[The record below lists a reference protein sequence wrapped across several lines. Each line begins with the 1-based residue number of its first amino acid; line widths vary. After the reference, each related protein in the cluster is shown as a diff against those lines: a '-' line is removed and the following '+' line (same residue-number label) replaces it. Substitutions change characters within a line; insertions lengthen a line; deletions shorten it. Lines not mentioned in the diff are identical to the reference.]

1 MIINTSH
8 EPSDEFERSLPP
20 VPDAA
25 ATSDGPGADEV
36 GADEIGENQTPF
48 LRHTNLKRQDYLTGE
63 VPVMH
68 QRSAAEAFFSEML
81 ELFGVRKYDHQF
93 DIDDSSVGMES
104 TAEDPVPSEERIRDE
119 STTCDLEKNYPMI
132 HCVGKGGQATI
143 GVAEDRQF
151 GRRVAIK
158 SLNRPDDSKS
168 RGAFFSEARI
178 TAHLEHPAIVPI
190 HNIYV
195 DHENVPHLVM
205 KYVEG
210 KSFRERITAIKQKY
224 APLRWYQVCTVERW
238 QRKLRIEHFLR
249 ICEAI
254 EYAHDHNIIH
264 RDLKPENIMVGRFGE
279 LYVMDWGMA
288 RVIPKGQ
295 EWIITNAAGTPRYI
309 APEVLQHRP
318 YGKTADIYQL
328 GLLLYETVFLRRAF
342 PWRDREVVLDRV
354 KAGELSPMVHYFG
367 CHVPGT
373 LKRIIRK
380 ATALDPQDRY
390 QQVSELA
397 ADLRGYLKNE
407 ATSVE
412 RFPRWARLARVVAR
426 YSTALLVL
434 FVLACAAACG
444 TAIYNLRQQVAQK
457 AVEEHKDITLRRLYS
472 SNMRTGIQVER
483 EIVNVEDDLL
493 ALCREAGARLETLAE
508 PNSSYHYY
516 RGTEG
521 YAEEPPGYGYQAT
534 FGKLASFRAFG
545 WHVPA
550 SKPEIPNLNAILST
564 LYPMLPS
571 FVKMTTAHFRVEQDG
586 HPGLPV
592 SDLTEERTP
601 IISTVLGFRNDLL
614 FAYPFEGHR
623 DAEYRV
629 TRQPWYLRAIG
640 EDSDRPVWTGP
651 MIDPVVKDRILM
663 CCSAPV
669 SNAAGERIGA
679 AVTMLEPSAIL
690 KLYAQKLTDRSEVK
704 AHYLVHNSGN
714 VYATDRLDLK
724 PDVRAGEIQYKQFP
738 QKELF
743 DNMWKLR
750 TGRIFQGEKQETLYI
765 FVRVEPIKCVYIEEI
780 DFEQALQLDEFLRG
794 MNLH

>member
-1 MIINTSH
+1 MIINTPH
-8 EPSDEFERSLPP
+8 EPSDDDFERSLPP
-20 VPDAA
+20 VPG
-25 ATSDGPGADEV
+25 ATVTGGGAP
-36 GADEIGENQTPF
+36 DEISDSRNPF
-48 LRHTNLKRQDYLTGE
+48 LRHTNLKRQDYLSGE

-68 QRSAAEAFFSEML
+68 QRSSAEAFFSEML
-81 ELFGVRKYDHQF
+81 ELFGVRKYDHQY
-93 DIDDSSVGMES
+93 DIDDSSGS
-104 TAEDPVPSEERIRDE
+104 QRTAAEEPAPSEENIRDE
-119 STTCDLEKNYPMI
+119 STTCDLEKNYPML
-132 HCVGKGGQATI
+132 HSVGKGGQATI
-143 GVAEDRQF
+143 GIAEDRQF

-158 SLNRPDDSKS
+158 SLNRPDDTKA

-210 KSFRERITAIKQKY
+210 RSFRERIATIKQKY

-254 EYAHDHNIIH
+254 EYAHDHNILH

-295 EWIITNAAGTPRYI
+295 EWIISNAAGTPRYI
-309 APEVLQHRP
+309 APEVLLHRP

-342 PWRDREVVLDRV
+342 PWRDREVVLERV
-354 KAGELSPMVHYFG
+354 KAGELAPMAHYFG

-412 RFPRWARLARVVAR
+412 RFPRWARFTRVLAR
-426 YSTALLVL
+426 YSATLLVL
-434 FVLACAAACG
+434 LVLACAGAA
-444 TAIYNLRQQVAQK
+444 AIAIHNLQRQVAQK
-457 AVEEHKDITLRRLYS
+457 AVEEHKDATLRRLYS
-472 SNMRTGIQVER
+472 SNMRTGILVER

-508 PNSSYHYY
+508 PNPAYHYY

-534 FGKLASFRAFG
+534 FGKRASFRAFG

-550 SKPEIPNLNAILST
+550 SSSEIPNLDAILST
-564 LYPMLPS
+564 LYPMLNS
-571 FVKMTTAHFRVEQDG
+571 FVKMTTAHFRIEQNG

-629 TRQPWYLRAIG
+629 TRQPWYRRAI
-640 EDSDRPVWTGP
+640 EEVTDRPVWTGP
-651 MIDPVVKDRILM
+651 MVDPVVKDRILI

-669 SNAAGERIGA
+669 FNVRKERIGA

-690 KLYAQKLTDRSEVK
+690 QLYAQKLTDRPEVR
-704 AHYLVHNSGN
+704 AHYLVHVDGE
-714 VYATDRLDLK
+714 VYATDRNGLAPRVQD
-724 PDVRAGEIQYKQFP
+724 GEIQYQQFP
-738 QKELF
+738 YLSLF
-743 DNMWKLR
+743 DKMWELR
-750 TGRIFQGEKQETLYI
+750 TGRIFQGDNQQTLFM
-765 FVRVEPIKCVYIEEI
+765 FVRVQPLKCVYIEEI
-780 DFEQALQLDEFLRG
+780 DFEQALQFERPADEF
-794 MNLH
+794 ND